1 MLYLNLPQNEYE
13 LAGYVAAAAFSI
25 LVGIGLDKIL
35 IRWPQVYQ
43 RRFIW
48 GITLMV
54 FVFSTWV
61 VWLAF
66 NQHVDV
72 NCQYDAA
79 VERYLEN
86 RNKAIQQVAKGSDS
100 WYKLNALESFR
111 DEKMPCEVKGKALGR
126 QQMLLDALIKQYNL
140 Q

>member
-1 MLYLNLPQNEYE
+1 MKLPQNEYE
-13 LAGYVAAAAFSI
+13 LAGYVAATALSI

-66 NQHVDV
+66 NPHTYV
-72 NCQYDAA
+72 NCPHDTA

-86 RNKAIQQVAKGSDS
+86 RNKAIQQVAKESDG
-100 WYKLNALESFR
+100 WYDLKALENF
-111 DEKMPCEVKGKALGR
+111 ENENMPCEVKGSELER
-126 QQMLLDALIKQYNL
+126 QQQLLATFMKKYNL